1 MAYMESYEQLAFAIV
16 KLAVE
21 DYRSALKRLKRHSKD
36 QKALWSKADCERFFR
51 NDIGTYCNLDGEKIM
66 KAIQEQV
73 GYNDG

>member
-36 QKALWSKADCERFFR
+36 QQALWSKTDCERFFR

-66 KAIQEQV
+66 IAVQEQV

>member
-36 QKALWSKADCERFFR
+36 QQALWSKSRAKD
-51 NDIGTYCNLDGEKIM
+51 NIIM
-66 KAIQEQV
+66 AMLQ
-73 GYNDG
+73 